1 MAKAKA
7 DKGSDDQSTYV
18 LDIFD
23 DSFVDDI
30 ESDSRLLAQEIGL
43 NDLDTAISSGSL
55 VLDLILGGG
64 HKSGK
69 VYAYTGPEHGGKTTI
84 VKMAMGQALRTI
96 PYRLKGVFLD
106 GEGTFDPIWA
116 GHIWGVEPNELHKV
130 IGLRNAKT
138 KDWLIS
144 PQIRYYKPQFGE
156 QGLVFLTNLV
166 KNRPEKVKLD
176 NRWWYLYVP
185 STADEVRKNGSGW
198 TKDTIRDTLTREV
211 EVNGKTK
218 KVKLWDASLYSDT
231 GCFYVPVP
239 NNYGGPELIIGID
252 SFTSLTPKQI
262 ALQDNEALGAQA
274 RMFSRYLTPLKS
286 LIASRGITLLGT
298 KQIRQKIGGYGDCFV
313 YHTPVLLEDG
323 TIRPIGL
330 LYADLAKGK
339 EVQRVMSYNFE
350 TDTFEPK
357 RIVRAYRKATQDN
370 DVFIKVTYDFVT
382 YGHSGNA
389 SVTVT
394 DNHNFFTT
402 RGEVKVKDL
411 RVGDYLLGYEEGYC
425 LNEDQKQLLYGSLLG
440 DGEINLAANH
450 IVIQYN
456 HIEETQDY
464 LKWKKAMLGGYNT
477 PIDKREYST
486 KAGERRVL
494 VTGKTGHINNRYV
507 PKSLRVLKRSQ
518 TGLNQKV
525 IDRIDIRSM
534 AIWFMD
540 DGTLS
545 SNTRDGY
552 CLAILNTRW
561 DLDTKRR
568 LAEHVTNILG
578 VSCTFDKKGFYIN
591 RKAEVISALSKL
603 APYCHKDFTYK
614 FHKLIPSKAIG
625 TYKWDT
631 EEGKKKYKKV
641 KVLGIEYVDPT
652 EVKFDLEVEDN
663 HNYIVGG
670 RNGIL
675 VHNSEYNPGGETLK
689 HVDDV
694 RCRIGTVSNKIKTG
708 KSNYNVQVEG
718 DDEYRYFHIRNKK
731 NKTFVPFKEC
741 DGRWWTQHGGS
752 SGFGIDPVFD
762 VLKYL
767 EMTGQKTA
775 VKKGFSVTLQ
785 EDSKAA
791 ERLKDIVFSYDSFKD
806 SILEGCIYD
815 AQGNVVSKKFNLREY
830 CGKQLHRDGGYGL
843 QLFLRD
849 GDLGDEGDGD
859 DEEDGEE

>member
-116 GHIWGVEPNELHKV
+116 GHIWDVEPNELHKV

-298 KQIRQKIGGYGDCFV
+298 KQIRQKIGGYGD
-313 YHTPVLLEDG
+313 
-323 TIRPIGL
+323 
-330 LYADLAKGK
+330 
-339 EVQRVMSYNFE
+339 
-350 TDTFEPK
+350 
-357 RIVRAYRKATQDN
+357 
-370 DVFIKVTYDFVT
+370 
-382 YGHSGNA
+382 
-389 SVTVT
+389 
-394 DNHNFFTT
+394 
-402 RGEVKVKDL
+402 
-411 RVGDYLLGYEEGYC
+411 
-425 LNEDQKQLLYGSLLG
+425 
-440 DGEINLAANH
+440 
-450 IVIQYN
+450 
-456 HIEETQDY
+456 
-464 LKWKKAMLGGYNT
+464 
-477 PIDKREYST
+477 
-486 KAGERRVL
+486 
-494 VTGKTGHINNRYV
+494 
-507 PKSLRVLKRSQ
+507 
-518 TGLNQKV
+518 
-525 IDRIDIRSM
+525 
-534 AIWFMD
+534 
-540 DGTLS
+540 
-545 SNTRDGY
+545 
-552 CLAILNTRW
+552 
-561 DLDTKRR
+561 
-568 LAEHVTNILG
+568 
-578 VSCTFDKKGFYIN
+578 
-591 RKAEVISALSKL
+591 
-603 APYCHKDFTYK
+603 
-614 FHKLIPSKAIG
+614 
-625 TYKWDT
+625 
-631 EEGKKKYKKV
+631 
-641 KVLGIEYVDPT
+641 
-652 EVKFDLEVEDN
+652 
-663 HNYIVGG
+663 
-670 RNGIL
+670 
-675 VHNSEYNPGGETLK
+675 SEYNPGGETLK